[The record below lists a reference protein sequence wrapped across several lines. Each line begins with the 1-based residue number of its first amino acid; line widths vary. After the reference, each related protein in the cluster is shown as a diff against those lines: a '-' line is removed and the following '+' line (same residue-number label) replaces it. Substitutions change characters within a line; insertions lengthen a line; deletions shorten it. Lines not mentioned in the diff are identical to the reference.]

1 MTLVNMKGGIN
12 GVKLVWEE
20 CETEY
25 NATRG
30 VECYG
35 A

>member
-1 MTLVNMKGGIN
+1 MRDGGVN

-25 NATRG
+25 NNAAKASNAMNG
-30 VECYG
+30 
-35 A
+35 